1 MTSRISFHVGGDW
14 SGLGVGARVKASLAG
29 SSFAAGTVVDLNPL
43 GGLVRVRFDHGA
55 ESWVGR
61 SNVVLLS
68 PAPAVMEP
76 PSQPVDEP
84 PAPVALSTSVVV
96 ASVPIAQPVASE
108 MPVILDASTSDVV
121 ASVPVAEPVAPANT
135 MALDVSSQTQSDTD
149 SPSVR
154 ETAIAEP
161 QPAAMPA
168 LRGSDAHASE
178 HSDAPVE
185 AGSLDDVERAPASV
199 AAFVP
204 TTDVLGGAADRWE
217 EIALSA
223 PSTEADVSVEWRQR
237 FDSPE
242 VRSVFEHLGRH
253 GTINEGELITKLG
266 SARAFRRFSAEFEN
280 HARHAP
286 FRVRIESGAEGKRYV
301 KDGDK

>member
-43 GGLVRVRFDHGA
+43 GGLLRVRFDHGA

-68 PAPAVMEP
+68 PAPAVIEP

-84 PAPVALSTSVVV
+84 PASVALSTSALVT
-96 ASVPIAQPVASE
+96 SVPIAQPVAFE
-108 MPVILDASTSDVV
+108 RPVVLAVSTPDVV
-121 ASVPVAEPVAPANT
+121 ASAPIAEPLAPAN
-135 MALDVSSQTQSDTD
+135 AVVLDVASQAQPDTA

-154 ETAIAEP
+154 ELATADP

-168 LRGSDAHASE
+168 LRDSDAHVSE
-178 HSDAPVE
+178 HYDDPVE
-185 AGSLDDVERAPASV
+185 EGSLDDPERAPASV

-223 PSTEADVSVEWRQR
+223 PSTETDVSVEWPQR

-253 GTINEGELITKLG
+253 GTISEGELITKLG